1 MIIQDNNL
9 VDELLKDA
17 NMTLLERREDTL
29 DQEEQE
35 EYLDEVFEALTQALI
50 NAINRRKIKWLQI

>member
-17 NMTLLERREDTL
+17 NMTLLDNSEDTL
-29 DQEEQE
+29 DQDEQE

-50 NAINRRKIKWLQI
+50 NAINRRKIT

>member
-9 VDELLKDA
+9 VDELLKDV
-17 NMTLLERREDTL
+17 NMTLLKSREDTL

-35 EYLDEVFEALTQALI
+35 LYLDEVFEALKQALI
-50 NAINRRKIKWLQI
+50 NTINRRK

>member
-17 NMTLLERREDTL
+17 NMTLLESLEDTL
-29 DQEEQE
+29 DQDEQE
-35 EYLDEVFEALTQALI
+35 EYLDEVFEALAQALI
-50 NAINRRKIKWLQI
+50 NAINRRKTK

>member
-17 NMTLLERREDTL
+17 NMTLLDNSEDTL
-29 DQEEQE
+29 DQDEQE
-35 EYLDEVFEALTQALI
+35 EYLDEVFEALTKALI
-50 NAINRRKIKWLQI
+50 NAINRRKIT

>member
-17 NMTLLERREDTL
+17 NMTLLESREDTL
-29 DQEEQE
+29 DQDEQE
-35 EYLDEVFEALTQALI
+35 EYLDEVFEALTKALI
-50 NAINRRKIKWLQI
+50 NAINRRKIT

>member
-17 NMTLLERREDTL
+17 NMTLLESREDTL
-29 DQEEQE
+29 DQDEQE

-50 NAINRRKIKWLQI
+50 NAINRRKTT

>member
-9 VDELLKDA
+9 VDELLKEA
-17 NMTLLERREDTL
+17 NMTLLESREDTL

-50 NAINRRKIKWLQI
+50 NAINRRKTT

>member
-17 NMTLLERREDTL
+17 NMTLLESREDTL

-50 NAINRRKIKWLQI
+50 NAINRRKIT

>member
-17 NMTLLERREDTL
+17 NMTLLESREDTL
-29 DQEEQE
+29 DQDEQE

-50 NAINRRKIKWLQI
+50 NAINRRKIT

>member
-17 NMTLLERREDTL
+17 NLSLLENCEDTL
-29 DQEEQE
+29 DQDEQE
-35 EYLDEVFEALTQALI
+35 EYLNEVFEALTQALI
-50 NAINRRKIKWLQI
+50 NAINRRK

>member
-17 NMTLLERREDTL
+17 NMTLLESREDTL
-29 DQEEQE
+29 DQDEQE
-35 EYLDEVFEALTQALI
+35 EYLDEVFEALTKALI
-50 NAINRRKIKWLQI
+50 NAINRRKITWL

>member
-50 NAINRRKIKWLQI
+50 NAINRRKIT

>member
-35 EYLDEVFEALTQALI
+35 EYLDEVFEALTQVLI
-50 NAINRRKIKWLQI
+50 NAINRRKIT

>member
-17 NMTLLERREDTL
+17 NMALLESREDTL

-35 EYLDEVFEALTQALI
+35 LYLDEVFKALTQALI
-50 NAINRRKIKWLQI
+50 NAINRRK

>member
-9 VDELLKDA
+9 VDELLKEA
-17 NMTLLERREDTL
+17 NMTLLESREDTL

-50 NAINRRKIKWLQI
+50 NAINRRKTTWP